1 MLMSQEHYFSDEPV
15 SAMRPKSIDIVLAG
29 HKVSVK
35 TASGIFSP
43 GHVDQGTEVLLEHI
57 DEAPKVGDILDIGCG
72 WGPIALAIALTRPH
86 TTVWAIDVNERSL
99 ELTRMNAESLGLSN
113 VKVCRPEEVPANI
126 EFAGIWSNPPIRVGK
141 AVLHELMQTW
151 LPRLADDTES
161 YLVVQKNLGADSL
174 LRWLQ
179 ETLPKQFLS
188 VRVDT
193 AKAFRVLRVTKR
205 SKG

>member
-15 SAMRPKSIDIVLAG
+15 SAMRPKSIDVVLAG

-57 DEAPKVGDILDIGCG
+57 DEVPKVGDILDIGCG
-72 WGPIALAIALTRPH
+72 WGPIALAIAINRPH

-99 ELTRMNAESLGLSN
+99 ELTRMNAASLGLTN
-113 VKVCRPEEVPANI
+113 VKVCRPEDVPEEI
-126 EFAGIWSNPPIRVGK
+126 QFAGIWSNPPIRVGK
-141 AVLHELMQTW
+141 AVLHDLMQTW
-151 LPRLADDTES
+151 LPRLADDAES

-188 VRVDT
+188 VRVAT

-205 SKG
+205 TKA

>member
-1 MLMSQEHYFSDEPV
+1 MLMPQEHYFSDEPL
-15 SAMRPKSIDIVLAG
+15 SAMRPKSIDVVLAG
-29 HKVSVK
+29 HSVTVK

-43 GHVDQGTEVLLEHI
+43 GHVDLGTQVLLEHI
-57 DEAPKVGDILDIGCG
+57 DDAPLVGDILDIGCG

-99 ELTRMNAESLGLSN
+99 ELTRMNAGSLGLTN
-113 VKVCRPEEVPANI
+113 VKVCRPEEVPENI

-141 AVLHELMQTW
+141 AVLHELMLTW
-151 LPRLADDTES
+151 LPRLADDADS

-193 AKAFRVLRVTKR
+193 AKAFRILRVTKR

>member
-1 MLMSQEHYFSDEPV
+1 MPQEHYFSDEPV
-15 SAMRPKSIDIVLAG
+15 SEMRPKSIDVVLAG
-29 HKVSVK
+29 HAVSVK

-43 GHVDQGTEVLLEHI
+43 GHVDLGTEVLLEHI
-57 DEAPKVGDILDIGCG
+57 DEVPKVGDVLDIGCG
-72 WGPIALAIALTRPH
+72 WGPIALAIALNRPH
-86 TTVWAIDVNERSL
+86 VTVWAIDVNERSL
-99 ELTRMNAESLGLSN
+99 ALTRMNASELGLTN
-113 VKVCRPEEVPANI
+113 VKVCRPDEVPTNM

-141 AVLHELMQTW
+141 SVLHEILQTW
-151 LPRLADDTES
+151 LPRLADDAES

-193 AKAFRVLRVTKR
+193 AKAFRILRVSKRTK
-205 SKG
+205 G

>member
-1 MLMSQEHYFSDEPV
+1 MLMPQEHYFSDEPL
-15 SAMRPKSIDIVLAG
+15 SAMRPKSIDVVLAG
-29 HKVSVK
+29 HSVTVK

-43 GHVDQGTEVLLEHI
+43 GHVDLGTEVLLEHI
-57 DEAPKVGDILDIGCG
+57 DDAPLVGDILDIGCG

-99 ELTRMNAESLGLSN
+99 ELTRMNAESLGLTN
-113 VKVCRPEEVPANI
+113 VKVCRPEEVPEGI
-126 EFAGIWSNPPIRVGK
+126 KFAGIWSNPPIRVGK
-141 AVLHELMQTW
+141 AVLHELMLTW
-151 LPRLADDTES
+151 LPRLADDADS

-193 AKAFRVLRVTKR
+193 AKAFRILRVTKR